1 MGGLRSLWWRR
12 AAEHHNAQQTR
23 MWAEYQSRGYGE
35 QQTTMQRPRRRP
47 RTEPQD
53 PVLFGV
59 LMALA
64 IGVACVLT
72 LEPTTCPYAD
82 KNSLLAS
89 REPWQTANRTT
100 PPRWADLNAT
110 MQNGFTRCGKYK
122 NDTELF
128 VDDSG
133 NGEGTAYGYSRE
145 DVEALVTKAQS
156 VVASRNYGKRPNDA
170 YFLEAL
176 VGHVGNGSSVLVVG
190 SAEPWHEAVC
200 LALGASRV
208 TSVDYGMR
216 TYEHPQ
222 LDQVNASFWDQLDDA
237 NLGYD
242 VVVSASSLDHDGLGR
257 YGDPIAPDG
266 DLLTM
271 RLLLRALAPGAKVIL
286 SVPVG
291 PDRVIWNLMR
301 IYGKDRLARLID
313 GYDVVERIGYD
324 STKLDDAPENVLR
337 TYEPVFVLSVPDQI
351 CMQEE
356 FWCHDPSV
364 FGLSITS
371 LLKGLAVALMV
382 VSVARF
388 VQAGYYRVAGAELMM
403 NAIALV
409 TAPDFWG
416 PAVGLLCVLM
426 HSYYITYTSRPRVVD
441 FGPRVELR

>member
-53 PVLFGV
+53 PVLFVV
-59 LMALA
+59 LLALA
-64 IGVACVLT
+64 VGVATVLT

-190 SAEPWHEAVC
+190 SAEPWHEAIC

-271 RLLLRALAPGAKVIL
+271 RLLLRALVPGAKVIL

-291 PDRVIWNLMR
+291 PDRIIWNLMR
-301 IYGKDRLARLID
+301 IYGKERLARLID

-337 TYEPVFVLSVPDQI
+337 TYEPVFVLRVPDQV
-351 CMQEE
+351 CMNAD
-356 FWCHDPSV
+356 FWCHGPSV
-364 FGLSITS
+364 FGHSITS
-371 LLKGLAVALMV
+371 LLKIMGVVLMV
-382 VSVARF
+382 LSVARC
-388 VQAGYYRVAGAELMM
+388 VRMGNYRAAVATLVL
-403 NAIALV
+403 NAIAFV
-409 TAPDFWG
+409 TELQAVVLFFLPVHYYFNVYLAAP
-416 PAVGLLCVLM
+416 
-426 HSYYITYTSRPRVVD
+426 RPRVVD
-441 FGPRVELR
+441 FGRAPRLR

>member
-12 AAEHHNAQQTR
+12 AAAHHNAQQTR
-23 MWAEYQSRGYGE
+23 VWAESPSRGYGE

-72 LEPTTCPYAD
+72 LAPTACPYAD
-82 KNSLLAS
+82 KNSILAS

-110 MQNGFTRCGKYK
+110 MQNGFTRCGKYA

-128 VDDSG
+128 VDDSNEG
-133 NGEGTAYGYSRE
+133 AGTAYGYSRE
-145 DVEALVTKAQS
+145 DVEALVSKAES
-156 VVASRNYGKRPNDA
+156 VVASHNYGKRPNDA

-176 VGHVGNGSSVLVVG
+176 AGHVANGSSVLVVG
-190 SAEPWHEAVC
+190 SAEPWHEAIC

-208 TSVDYGMR
+208 TTVDYGSR

-271 RLLLRALAPGAKVIL
+271 RLLLRALAPGAKVVL

-351 CMQEE
+351 CLKEE

-371 LLKGLAVALMV
+371 LLTGLAAALML

-388 VQAGYYRVAGAELMM
+388 VQAGYYRVAGAELVI

-426 HSYYITYTSRPRVVD
+426 HSHYITYTSRPRVVD

>member
-23 MWAEYQSRGYGE
+23 MWAEYQSRGYDQVGT
-35 QQTTMQRPRRRP
+35 QQTTARRRRP

-64 IGVACVLT
+64 IGVATVLT
-72 LEPTTCPYAD
+72 LEPTSCPYAD
-82 KNSLLAS
+82 KNALLAS

-100 PPRWADLNAT
+100 PPRWAELNAT
-110 MQNGFTRCGKYK
+110 IQNGFTRCGKYA
-122 NDTELF
+122 NDTDLF
-128 VDDSG
+128 VDDS
-133 NGEGTAYGYSRE
+133 NEGAGTTYGYSRD
-145 DVEALVTKAQS
+145 DVEALVTKAES
-156 VVASRNYGKRPNDA
+156 VVTRRAYGSKNDA

-176 VGHVGNGSSVLVVG
+176 VGHVANGSSVLVVG

-208 TSVDYGMR
+208 TTVDYGSR
-216 TYEHPQ
+216 EYEHPQ
-222 LDQVNASFWDQLDDA
+222 LDQVNASFWNQLDNA
-237 NLGYD
+237 NLPYD

-271 RLLLRALAPGAKVIL
+271 RSLLRALAPGAKVIL

-301 IYGKDRLARLID
+301 IYGNDRLARLID
-313 GYDVVERIGYD
+313 GYDIVERIGYD
-324 STKLDDAPENVLR
+324 STKLDEAPENVLR

-351 CMQEE
+351 CLKEA
-356 FWCHDPSV
+356 FWCNFQKRTV
-364 FGLSITS
+364 FGHSAAIVVV
-371 LLKGLAVALMV
+371 VALV
-382 VSVARF
+382 VLSVAQSLR
-388 VQAGYYRVAGAELMM
+388 AGKYRTAGAELVI
-403 NAIALV
+403 NAIAVV
-409 TAPDFWG
+409 TAPDYG
-416 PAVGLLCVLM
+416 GAVLIFSTLVHL
-426 HSYYITYTSRPRVVD
+426 YVRRPPRPRVVD
-441 FGPRVELR
+441 FGRAPRLR